1 MRASNSIRG
10 AVFPD
15 ERPFPGLYMTIGS
28 FRALSERS
36 MESGR
41 NSGIPSSGDA
51 KVVGAQGTR
60 AVLGDECIGGG
71 GTPG

>member
-1 MRASNSIRG
+1 MRGSNGVRG

-28 FRALSERS
+28 FPALSERS
-36 MESGR
+36 LESGR
-41 NSGIPSSGDA
+41 TSGVPSSDDA

-60 AVLGDECIGGG
+60 AVLGDECIGGV
-71 GTPG
+71 